1 MPRRLCCV
9 AADSGGVLLRLC
21 RYGYVWLGM
30 RFCNQ
35 FVIMYEFQPCRLA
48 KSLRAIQNFSHC
60 VHVINDG
67 SPSRI
72 RSVRRISLGMTTRPR
87 SSMRRTMPV
96 AFIFKNLPLVHELY
110 RGIVCRKREI
120 MQRQFLTRPAR
131 GRLAPCTA
139 HYHNRNQF
147 LCDGFAAYETARR
160 KPSDC
165 SQAEWTEGAL

>member
-9 AADSGGVLLRLC
+9 AADSGGALLRLC
-21 RYGYVWLGM
+21 RYGYVWLAL

-60 VHVINDG
+60 VNVINDG

-72 RSVRRISLGMTTRPR
+72 RRVRRISLGMTTRPR

-110 RGIVCRKREI
+110 MGIVCRKREI
-120 MQRQFLTRPAR
+120 MQRQLLTKI
-131 GRLAPCTA
+131 
-139 HYHNRNQF
+139 
-147 LCDGFAAYETARR
+147 ERR
-160 KPSDC
+160 RILTYLTVWAK
-165 SQAEWTEGAL
+165 QGIMKI